1 MANPLLEKLRAALAV
16 VFPSKRV
23 NEVLFHYEAL
33 RREILRDRYEGYES
47 CLVNGGKF
55 AEAVLKCL
63 RYLRTRDDVDT
74 LPGKGVEDEIEQLRV
89 SKSTTSLGDI
99 QRLLIP
105 RTLRVIYD
113 HRNKRG
119 GAHNNS
125 FDPIR
130 MDCNLVVAMSSWV
143 MEEFTRLYL
152 TNDPVA
158 AQALVNNLLVKEIP
172 FVEEIDGDYIVSN
185 PELPAR
191 VQLEF
196 LLYRHHPNRCAIR
209 DLIHWL
215 HHTQTEKNVRVSLRN
230 LKLKNLAH
238 ENDAGWT
245 LTRGGLQEAEE
256 EIIKLNYE
264 TSNANVYSRPKSKGA
279 KNGR

>member
-1 MANPLLEKLRAALAV
+1 MTNPLLEKLRDALSAI
-16 VFPSKRV
+16 FPVKRV

-63 RYLRTRDDVDT
+63 RYLRNGDDLDT
-74 LPGKGVEDEIEQLRV
+74 LPGKGVEDEIEQLRTF
-89 SKSTTSLGDI
+89 KSTTSLGDI

-130 MDCNLVVAMSSWV
+130 MDCNLVVAMASWV

-152 TNDPVA
+152 TNDPIA
-158 AQALVNNLLVKEIP
+158 AQTLVNNLLVKEIP
-172 FVEEIDGDYIVSN
+172 FVEEIDGEYIVAN

-209 DLIHWL
+209 DLVYWL
-215 HHTQTEKNVRVSLRN
+215 RHNQSEENVRVSLRN

-238 ENDAGWT
+238 ENDTGWT
-245 LTRGGLQEAEE
+245 LTRGGLQKAEE
-256 EIIKLNYE
+256 EIMKLNHE
-264 TSNANVYSRPKSKGA
+264 TSRINDHSGPKSKGA